1 MCAWLPATA
10 HIWGQKAPPPPHTPP
25 TLCSIHWALRVCHL
39 HNTALRS
46 PLEKPLGGTHVNYYW
61 TGGQLT
67 SYGNTRW
74 VKCVLET
81 WKDHY
86 LGSWRDR
93 LGGGESF
100 GGFHE
105 GKLQLRS
112 NSATGGQQ
120 QSNAPAELHLHS
132 GAVGGVHSG
141 FSPLRG
147 VNEFKT
153 SSLTRRQLS
162 QIHRRG
168 NLI

>member
-1 MCAWLPATA
+1 MAT
-10 HIWGQKAPPPPHTPP
+10 
-25 TLCSIHWALRVCHL
+25 RVEL
-39 HNTALRS
+39 SVSWS
-46 PLEKPLGGTHVNYYW
+46 PEKTIILAAGGTD
-61 TGGQLT
+61 LA
-67 SYGNTRW
+67 
-74 VKCVLET
+74 E
-81 WKDHY
+81 
-86 LGSWRDR
+86 
-93 LGGGESF
+93 GESF

-141 FSPLRG
+141 FSPPRG